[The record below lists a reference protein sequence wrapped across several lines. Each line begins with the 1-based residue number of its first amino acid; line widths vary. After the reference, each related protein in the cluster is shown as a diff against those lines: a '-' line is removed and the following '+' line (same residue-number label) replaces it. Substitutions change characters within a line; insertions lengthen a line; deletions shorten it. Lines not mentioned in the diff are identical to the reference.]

1 MSDRINTEIQE
12 KNMWQKILH
21 VFPLSW
27 GNTEDRMTLGPNM
40 LAQME
45 KMVQQIKQN
54 LNVSWDRQKNDI

>member
-27 GNTEDRMTLGPNM
+27 GNTEDRMTLGPKSIE
-40 LAQME
+40 QME
-45 KMVQQIKQN
+45 TRVQKIRQN
-54 LNVSWDRQKNDI
+54 LKVAQDR

>member
-1 MSDRINTEIQE
+1 
-12 KNMWQKILH
+12 MWQKILH